1 MRVLVVEDDS
11 ALGMYLKK
19 ALEREGHQVV
29 WVGDGEAALVAVMDD
44 APELM
49 MLDLGLPKKDGIE
62 VLELVH
68 HTHAEMSVLVLT
80 GRGDL
85 EERVRCLNLG
95 ADDCLLKPFSFSE
108 LSARCRA
115 LQRRRT
121 QHADPVLRCGSLS
134 LNRMDRSVE
143 CDGRPVDLT
152 GKEFALLEFLLRN
165 SGQCVSRATLLE
177 IVWRMSPD
185 AGTNVVDVYVNYLRK
200 KLGEPSTQPASRSE
214 SLRAYGMDSWIETV
228 RGTGYRLKD
237 RDAHRLQAA
246 DKLRGADTLTIRKR
260 PQGQLVPA
268 AIAARDPVRGI
279 AGHLRTA

>member
-1 MRVLVVEDDS
+1 MRVLVVEDDR

-19 ALEREGHQVV
+19 ALEMEGHQVA
-29 WVGDGEAALVAVMDD
+29 WVGDGEAALAAVMDD

-49 MLDLGLPKKDGIE
+49 MLDLSLPRKDGIE
-62 VLELVH
+62 VLEVVH
-68 HTHAEMSVLVLT
+68 QTHAEMSVLVLT
-80 GRGDL
+80 GRGEV
-85 EERVRCLNLG
+85 EERIRCLNLG
-95 ADDCLLKPFSFSE
+95 ADDCLLKPFSFHE

-134 LNRMDRSVE
+134 LNRMERSVE
-143 CDGRPVDLT
+143 CDGRAVELT

-165 SGQCVSRATLLE
+165 NGQCVSRATLLE
-177 IVWRMSPD
+177 GVWRMSPD

-200 KLGEPSTQPASRSE
+200 KLGEASAQQGSGSE
-214 SLRAYGMDSWIETV
+214 ALPAYGMDNWIETV

-237 RDAHRLQAA
+237 RDAQRRMPLAEQRNEAFA
-246 DKLRGADTLTIRKR
+246 MRKR
-260 PQGQLVPA
+260 PQREFVLA
-268 AIAARDPVRGI
+268 AIPVRVVAGV